1 MMTNN
6 VEKSFL
12 LLCTL
17 FIGNQEKRNREKK
30 RYRERKT
37 TYWQWPTS
45 HKLDYKPNWLS
56 LAVLPQ
62 CKWTHQ
68 CRGSCWNCSCV
79 PGIWC
84 TLSISGTMG
93 HKWQS
98 NKEINSWVVS
108 TRTLLVGRVP
118 VNLFIRPWSGW
129 EQTDSL
135 MLVIGRHLC
144 WFEIMYLYAGKKST
158 RLFSVYLR
166 HTLFLMRSSDGHFC
180 FLEQKVLLCCLL
192 LWLYLMGPP

>member
-12 LLCTL
+12 LLSTL
-17 FIGNQEKRNREKK
+17 FKGNQEKRNREKK

-45 HKLDYKPNWLS
+45 HKFDFKQNWLS
-56 LAVLPQ
+56 LAVATVQVDTSVPRELLELLMRSWDLVHVQ
-62 CKWTHQ
+62 CWWHCGPLTTKQ
-68 CRGSCWNCSCV
+68 
-79 PGIWC
+79 
-84 TLSISGTMG
+84 
-93 HKWQS
+93 QS
-98 NKEINSWVVS
+98 SSWVVS
-108 TRTLLVGRVP
+108 TSTLLVGKVP

-135 MLVIGRHLC
+135 MSVIGRHLC